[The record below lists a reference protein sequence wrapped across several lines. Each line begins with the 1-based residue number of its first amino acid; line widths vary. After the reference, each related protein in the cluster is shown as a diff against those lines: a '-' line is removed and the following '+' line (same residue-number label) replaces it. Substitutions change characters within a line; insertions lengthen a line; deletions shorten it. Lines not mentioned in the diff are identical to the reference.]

1 MKPQFG
7 RAGAIGAMCT
17 VCGSPTISGFD
28 DCYCCSTIR
37 AQLATS
43 LVPVAT
49 VGDYVV
55 GDAIH
60 RLLRGYKDGPTS
72 AHCDLR
78 AAAIARR
85 VEDWLDE
92 RLAEASWLGN
102 CDVVTA
108 VPSSHR
114 AGESPAGSLAN
125 RVPQLA
131 VRYRSLL
138 ERGPTPTG
146 HLQAARRGFAV
157 RECIDV
163 DWLRRQRVLVFDD
176 SLTTGARAQSA
187 AFALRRAG
195 TTVVGILAVGRACR
209 SSARSHQQPSRSGV
223 LRRSRARG
231 GEDEMARVD

>member
-1 MKPQFG
+1 MNGQFG
-7 RAGAIGAMCT
+7 NDGPAGPACH
-17 VCGSPTISGFD
+17 VCGTPTSSRFD
-28 DCYCCSTIR
+28 DCYCCSTVR
-37 AQLATS
+37 AQLAMS

-55 GDAIH
+55 GDATH

-78 AAAIARR
+78 ARAIALR

-92 RLAEASWLGN
+92 RMADASWLWR

-114 AGESPAGSLAN
+114 AGESPAGSLAT

-131 VRYRSLL
+131 ARYRSLL
-138 ERGPTPTG
+138 ERGPASTG
-146 HLQAARRGFAV
+146 HLQASRRGFAV
-157 RECIDV
+157 MECVDA
-163 DWLRRQRVLVFDD
+163 DWLGRQRVLVFDD

-187 AFALRRAG
+187 AFALRWAG
-195 TTVVGILAVGRACR
+195 TIVIGILAVGRA
-209 SSARSHQQPSRSGV
+209 
-223 LRRSRARG
+223 RRSPARPHHPHRQHSERG
-231 GEDEMARVD
+231 

>member
-1 MKPQFG
+1 MNGQFG
-7 RAGAIGAMCT
+7 NDGPTGAACA
-17 VCGSPTISGFD
+17 VCGTPTSPGFD
-28 DCYCCSTIR
+28 DCYCCSTVR
-37 AQLATS
+37 TQLAMS

-55 GDAIH
+55 GDATH

-78 AAAIARR
+78 ARAIARR

-92 RLAEASWLGN
+92 RMGDASWFWG

-114 AGESPAGSLAN
+114 VGESPAGSLAT

-131 VRYRSLL
+131 ARYRSLL
-138 ERGPTPTG
+138 ERGPAPTG
-146 HLQAARRGFAV
+146 HLRAARRGFAV
-157 RECIDV
+157 MECVDA

-187 AFALRRAG
+187 AFALRWAG
-195 TTVVGILAVGRACR
+195 TTVIGILAVGRAR
-209 SSARSHQQPSRSGV
+209 RLPARPHHEHHQLSELG
-223 LRRSRARG
+223 
-231 GEDEMARVD
+231 